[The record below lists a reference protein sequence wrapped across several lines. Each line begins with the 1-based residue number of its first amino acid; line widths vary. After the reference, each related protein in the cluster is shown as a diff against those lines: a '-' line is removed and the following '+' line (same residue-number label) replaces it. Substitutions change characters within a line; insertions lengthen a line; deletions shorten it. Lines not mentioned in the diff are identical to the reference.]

1 MNYSISRLR
10 LDLSN
15 LEDFFFLPLQA
26 TGLDRAAGFGM
37 MLLSALIFTYYT
49 IWIIVLV
56 SMRMWLHD
64 FVIVFSLW
72 K

>member
-1 MNYSISRLR
+1 MAQSELFHIKIALR
-10 LDLSN
+10 FIQLRR
-15 LEDFFFLPLQA
+15 FFFLPLQA

-56 SMRMWLHD
+56 SM
-64 FVIVFSLW
+64 
-72 K
+72 